1 MSHLWVQWAIPY
13 GEIPYV
19 MWKAAGKRLI
29 YIQWK
34 AQTSVYILYLTASGT
49 HSVATLANR
58 VQNIFDP
65 NLNISKVTLKLILL
79 LHIYLTTN
87 ITNTDRRATIITWD
101 CTPHNKWL
109 EIHKYWMT
117 SCTRFMCVM
126 MCLHIFF
133 VCNVHNVLLI
143 TWILYVLNV
152 ENSNYICFIMAF
164 MNCLQAFDQFTCL
177 SREDFSFTDFHMK
190 WHLLSKKLD

>member
-1 MSHLWVQWAIPY
+1 M

-29 YIQWK
+29 YVQWK

-133 VCNVHNVLLI
+133 VCNVHNVLFI
-143 TWILYVLNV
+143 TWILYGAKCWKQQLYLFYNAIYELPV
-152 ENSNYICFIMAF
+152 
-164 MNCLQAFDQFTCL
+164 
-177 SREDFSFTDFHMK
+177 SFRPIY
-190 WHLLSKKLD
+190 LSKPGRFFVHRLSYEMTFVV

>member
-1 MSHLWVQWAIPY
+1 MSIFLKSVRTNKIENWAICGFNGPFHM

-29 YIQWK
+29 YVQWK

-117 SCTRFMCVM
+117 SCTHVSCVWWCVCIYFSCVTYTTFCLLPEFCMC
-126 MCLHIFF
+126 
-133 VCNVHNVLLI
+133 
-143 TWILYVLNV
+143 
-152 ENSNYICFIMAF
+152 
-164 MNCLQAFDQFTCL
+164 
-177 SREDFSFTDFHMK
+177 
-190 WHLLSKKLD
+190 